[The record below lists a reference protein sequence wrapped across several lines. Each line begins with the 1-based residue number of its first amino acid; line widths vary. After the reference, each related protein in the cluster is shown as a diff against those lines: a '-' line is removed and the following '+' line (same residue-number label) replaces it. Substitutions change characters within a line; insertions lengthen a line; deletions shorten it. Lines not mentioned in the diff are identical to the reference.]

1 MKFNKILLAAAM
13 TSVLAISAT
22 SCSDDYAELN
32 QNPAN
37 VSKADP
43 KGLMTQAILN
53 FQPNDYLIWYYNNKY
68 YSRWTQ
74 MGVPTNS
81 YDSEFTTVA
90 ETGGQGSQY
99 ISTLKYRNE
108 IRLYIQNTG
117 DESQRGYEAAF
128 TLASSTATSMA
139 LFLTPRLAA
148 IRLTVS
154 SHQSMIWL
162 TNCMTLG

>member
-90 ETGGQGSQY
+90 
-99 ISTLKYRNE
+99 
-108 IRLYIQNTG
+108 
-117 DESQRGYEAAF
+117 
-128 TLASSTATSMA
+128 
-139 LFLTPRLAA
+139 
-148 IRLTVS
+148 
-154 SHQSMIWL
+154 
-162 TNCMTLG
+162 